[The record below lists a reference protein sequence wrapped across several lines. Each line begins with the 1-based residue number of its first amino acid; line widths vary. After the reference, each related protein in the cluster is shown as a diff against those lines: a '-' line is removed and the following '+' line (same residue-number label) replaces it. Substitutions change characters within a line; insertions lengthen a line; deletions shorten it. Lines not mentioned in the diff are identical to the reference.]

1 MHHTRVVLREHR
13 RHPVPFCREVEEHE
27 EIVLLVHHTLPL
39 AVVDVDSRYLILR
52 RVGANTEILESKT
65 LAVVETVLCTRLHG
79 VAVKHLGA
87 DIHPLGGQRHVVAVR
102 RRAHGE
108 EETPA
113 HHKVAYLVGHGELQ
127 VAHLAVAEL
136 VGHGLLAAH
145 ILDVPLLSAIVGPEL
160 SVLAREVLV
169 VQVQPVVGGQHAGH
183 HLLVVHHIVGYLGVG
198 QHQRHRV
205 VPRQLVLRRIDGD
218 LRGLV
223 QPHGVHVNPR
233 VGNVAQ
239 YGAALPVGD
248 DLAGHATQ
256 LALTLDAVGIFH
268 HERPAPIVQQPRH
281 LHVALQRVVGYTIGF
296 QVVALRLVHRYQ
308 YIAGFRAQR
317 KCNKNQAYKYLS
329 HFFFRFFSA
338 ANACL
343 LPPQHRQPNFLITTK
358 RNNYYSFQKNF
369 RFSETFFLQ
378 FTKI

>member
-1 MHHTRVVLREHR
+1 MAVVLGVVAAEERPRALAVLTVQVAHLAKFLVVAQHHARALHILAAERRRLTHEAVHHTRVVLREHR
-13 RHPVPFCREVEEHE
+13 RHPVPFGREVEEHE

-39 AVVDVDSRYLILR
+39 AVVDVYGRYLILR
-52 RVGANTEILESKT
+52 RVGADTEILEGKT
-65 LAVVETVLCTRLHG
+65 LAVVETVLRTGLHG

-87 DIHPLGGQRHVVAVR
+87 DVHPLGGQRHVVAVR

-108 EETPA
+108 EEPPA
-113 HHKVAYLVGHGELQ
+113 HDEVAYLVGHGELQ

-160 SVLAREVLV
+160 AVLAREVLV

-248 DLAGHATQ
+248 DLARHPPQAALLLYALGILGHEGTS
-256 LALTLDAVGIFH
+256 TVV
-268 HERPAPIVQQPRH
+268 EQPRH
-281 LHVALQRVVGYTIGF
+281 LSLALQGPVGHAVSL
-296 QVVALRLVHRYQ
+296 QVVLLRLVHGHHN
-308 YIAGFRAQR
+308 I
-317 KCNKNQAYKYLS
+317 
-329 HFFFRFFSA
+329 
-338 ANACL
+338 
-343 LPPQHRQPNFLITTK
+343 
-358 RNNYYSFQKNF
+358 
-369 RFSETFFLQ
+369 
-378 FTKI
+378 